1 MDIYIT
7 NYFCYAASKIY
18 GELFYKELL
27 QFGENFVAKKNF
39 YMFYILHNPDQLS
52 RSGFHIDWLS
62 INKCYSNHAFILY
75 NDDSISNLKM

>member
-18 GELFYKELL
+18 GELFYKEFL

-39 YMFYILHNPDQLS
+39 YKIGRAHV
-52 RSGFHIDWLS
+52 
-62 INKCYSNHAFILY
+62 
-75 NDDSISNLKM
+75 